1 MKVVVEGPEEWGNE
15 SYEELFR
22 RILLDLGLTRMV
34 DSIRMIIDPEDSF
47 FLISIKVRN
56 VTGAKNITEVAKV
69 DQRPEGTMLT
79 ITNENYAPALLAL
92 LWKDFG
98 RQRVDQL
105 TRYEL
110 MIKGAKEEEVVKMDL
125 DPGEELKQKVLDA
138 VWRLLPEG
146 LKARHN
152 IYTEGVL
159 TIASTEHEM
168 RAEWKELAEKVHAE
182 MEAEGD

>member
-1 MKVVVEGPEEWGNE
+1 MKVVVEGPEDYGNE

-34 DSIRMIIDPEDSF
+34 DSIHMIIRPEDSF
-47 FLISIKVRN
+47 FLVSIKVRK
-56 VTGAKNITEVAKV
+56 VTGAKSVTEVAKV
-69 DQRPEGTMLT
+69 EQRPEGSMLT

-92 LWKDFG
+92 LWRDYG
-98 RQRVDQL
+98 RQRVEQL

-110 MIKGAKEEEVVKMDL
+110 MIKGAKEEDVSAKFL

-152 IYTEGVL
+152 IYSEGVL

-168 RAEWKELAEKVHAE
+168 REDWKELAERIHQE
-182 MEAEGD
+182 MEVD